1 MAPFW
6 IFNLAA
12 INIDDKTMRECL
24 GLTGV
29 VLCVFSL
36 PYGGFWRIQM
46 RKRFNLPADNFFCGK
61 PAVADFTQWPF
72 CCWCSLAQE
81 VRTADFYDIVEDKF
95 CRKQKD
101 ENGQP
106 ALSPL
111 PREGPSRLSN
121 YHNSSN
127 GKLLLVEEF
136 SAEGLENFMKPPDL
150 SSMQRDE
157 LPLRHSVDTQVP

>member
-12 INIDDKTMRECL
+12 INIDDKTTRECL

-36 PYGGFWRIQM
+36 LYGGFWRIQM
-46 RKRFNLPADNFFCGK
+46 RKRFNLPANNFFGGK
-61 PAVADFTQWPF
+61 LAVANCTQWLF
-72 CCWCSLAQE
+72 CCWCSLSQE

-111 PREGPSRLSN
+111 PREGGAVQSRYSPTSLHSNNPSYLSSRLKTPQVQAGFQIIIIVPME
-121 YHNSSN
+121 SS
-127 GKLLLVEEF
+127 
-136 SAEGLENFMKPPDL
+136 SW
-150 SSMQRDE
+150 
-157 LPLRHSVDTQVP
+157 LRSFLQKV